1 MNKYIKICS
10 VLFFLPISLLAQ
22 NSIESI
28 LPQIEKNNSTLIAL
42 QKSVEANSF
51 GNRTG
56 IYLKNPEFEF
66 NYLFGNPSAIGNR
79 TDFSISQSFDFP
91 TAYSYKSKIA
101 NMKNQ
106 QLELEYQKQLKNVL
120 FQARC
125 LCIDIINAN
134 ALKKE
139 YDRRLKHAK
148 NISDSYKARFDK
160 GDVNVIEYNKSQ
172 LILLNAQ
179 KDSETNEN
187 NRKSYITE
195 LTAINGGTAITFD
208 DTVFVSKD
216 LPLDFEQWYIEAEKK
231 SPVLA
236 WLKQEIEISQK
247 QQKLFTA
254 MSLPKLST
262 GYISEK
268 VVGQQF
274 QGLSVGISI
283 PLWEN
288 KNTVKF
294 AKANVLAIQALETD
308 YKITFY
314 NKLKIL
320 HSKAISLQKTTE
332 GYRTTLRSINNSELL
347 KTAFNKGEISLIDY
361 MMELSFYYSSVN
373 SMFET
378 EKELQKVIAELNIYQ

>member
-28 LPQIEKNNSTLIAL
+28 LPQIEKNNSTLLAL

-51 GNRTG
+51 GNRTD

-79 TDFSISQSFDFP
+79 TDFSIRQSFDFP
-91 TAYSYKSKIA
+91 TAYCYKSKIA

-106 QLELEYQKQLKNVL
+106 QLELDYQKQLKIVL
-120 FQARC
+120 LQARSV
-125 LCIDIINAN
+125 CIDIINAN

-139 YDRRLKHAK
+139 YDRRLKHAQS
-148 NISDSYKARFDK
+148 ISDSYKARFDK
-160 GDVNVIEYNKSQ
+160 GDVNVIEYNKTQ
-172 LILLNAQ
+172 LNLLNA
-179 KDSETNEN
+179 KKESETNEN
-187 NRKSYITE
+187 NRKAYITE
-195 LTAINGGTAITFD
+195 LTALNGGTAITID
-208 DTVFVSKD
+208 DTVFISKE
-216 LPLDFEQWYIEAEKK
+216 LPADFEQWYVETEKN
-231 SPVLA
+231 SPVLS

-247 QQKLFTA
+247 QQKLNMA
-254 MSLPKLST
+254 MSLPKFST
-262 GYISEK
+262 GYMSEK

-314 NKLKIL
+314 NKLKTL
-320 HSKAISLQKTTE
+320 HNKAVSLQKTVK
-332 GYRTTLRSINNSELL
+332 GYRVTLKSINNSELL
-347 KTAFNKGEISLIDY
+347 KTALDKGEISLIDY
-361 MMELSFYYSSVN
+361 MMELSFYYSSIS

-378 EKELQKVIAELNIYQ
+378 ERELQKVISELTIYQ

>member
-28 LPQIEKNNSTLIAL
+28 LPQIEKNNSTLLAL

-79 TDFSISQSFDFP
+79 TDFSIRQSFDFP
-91 TAYSYKSKIA
+91 TAYCYKSKIA

-106 QLELEYQKQLKNVL
+106 QLELEYQKQLKTVL
-120 FQARC
+120 LQARS

-139 YDRRLKHAK
+139 YDRRLKHAQS
-148 NISDSYKARFDK
+148 ISDSYKARFNN
-160 GDVNVIEYNKSQ
+160 GDVNVIEYNKTQ
-172 LILLNAQ
+172 LNLLNAQ
-179 KDSETNEN
+179 KESETNDL
-187 NRKSYITE
+187 KLKGYTSE
-195 LTAINGGTAITFD
+195 LTSLNGGTAIAVE
-208 DTVFVSKD
+208 DTVFVVKEI
-216 LPLDFEQWYIEAEKK
+216 PVDFEQWYIEAEKS
-231 SPVLA
+231 SPVLS

-247 QQKLFTA
+247 QQKLNMA

-262 GYISEK
+262 GYMSEK

-294 AKANVLAIQALETD
+294 AKANILAIQALETD
-308 YKITFY
+308 YKINFY

-320 HSKAISLQKTTE
+320 HGKAISLRKTVDA
-332 GYRTTLRSINNSELL
+332 YRLTLMSANNAELL
-347 KTAFNKGEISLIDY
+347 KTAFDKGEISLIDY
-361 MMELSFYYSSVN
+361 MMELAFYYSSIN

-378 EKELQKVIAELNIYQ
+378 EKELQKVISELTIYQ